1 MSEADVEPVREPA
14 IRYVPSGRV
23 DLLRFCPLLLAGV
36 LIAAVMACVLLIA
49 EDGFYYYFLTPLLL
63 ALPVFGAIWAIVRWG
78 RCRHRG
84 LAGLVGIGLM
94 FVYYAGYW
102 ELSYLGHVVIRGPR
116 AVAAVARIGG
126 LPGFPGY
133 IVFRCKNSR
142 PVDAAR
148 PAPNPRPPTI
158 VDAIFNGL
166 FFGGETIALSLAG
179 IVVGRLAAER
189 VYSER
194 LRRWATRFEFRL
206 PMATAPVVEDAIE
219 RGEWSALA
227 ELPRVSSSANAQ
239 TNSLLFR
246 VEYVPGVLDEP
257 AYVTLLGNPR
267 GKAQGLVVQRAITP
281 EQLLG
286 LAREF
291 PDLKVPRPAPAAPT
305 VERSSP
311 LVASLQQLGLPAQP
325 DQAFDG
331 SVRPRQADFRDRAV
345 AASREQLKGRATCDY
360 RTIGASLCLPAGG
373 DGPRALKRAGRLKA
387 AVLTVLFAGT
397 FGGLGIGLIGT
408 QMKDPQGKETPRGQQ
423 LMVIGIALFAG
434 LVIPSL
440 IVSVGGDRIGKP
452 FLAHRLRNHADSLLH
467 DGHELVSWVLRVE
480 DARTYHQSKLA
491 GEDLGIALL
500 DPDHRR
506 ILLEGLSHRYV
517 IRGEDVTCFW
527 PLQAHAVI
535 SIRIDYRIGEER
547 LALVLATT
555 NPWFHFFSGLL
566 AQRAVKRLVSG
577 LAGAL
582 QCEPRAEGDE
592 PPAPIAP

>member
-1 MSEADVEPVREPA
+1 MSEADIEPAREPA
-14 IRYVPSGRV
+14 MGYVPSGRV
-23 DLLRFCPLLLAGV
+23 DLLRFCPLLLVGV
-36 LIAAVMACVLLIA
+36 LIAAVMACVLLLA
-49 EDGFYYYFLTPLLL
+49 EGGFYYYFLTPLLL
-63 ALPVFGAIWAIVRWG
+63 ALPVFAAIWAIVRWG

-102 ELSYLGHVVIRGPR
+102 ELSYLAHVVIRGPQ

-126 LPGFPGY
+126 LPGLPGY
-133 IVFRCKNSR
+133 IVFRCKNSQ
-142 PVDAAR
+142 PVDARR
-148 PAPNPRPPTI
+148 PAPRPPT
-158 VDAIFNGL
+158 VLDALFNGL
-166 FFGGETIALSLAG
+166 FFFGETIALSLAG
-179 IVVGRLAAER
+179 IALGHAAAGR

-194 LRRWATRFEFRL
+194 LRRWATKFEFRL

-227 ELPRVSSSANAQ
+227 ELPRVSSTANAQ

-246 VEYVPGVLDEP
+246 VEYLPGAVDEP
-257 AYVTLLGNPR
+257 AYVSLLGSPR

-281 EQLLG
+281 AQLLG

-291 PDLKVPRPAPAAPT
+291 PDLKVPRHDPAAPQ
-305 VERSSP
+305 VASPSP
-311 LVASLQQLGLPAQP
+311 LEASLQQLGLAAQP
-325 DQAFDG
+325 EPALESPVG
-331 SVRPRQADFRDRAV
+331 PRAGDFRDRAV
-345 AASREQLKGRATCDY
+345 AASRELLKGLATCDY
-360 RTIGASLCLPAGG
+360 RTVGASLCLPAGE

-387 AVLTVLFAGT
+387 AVMTVLFLGT

-408 QMKDPQGKETPRGQQ
+408 QLKDPQGKETPQGKQ
-423 LMVIGIALFAG
+423 LMIIGLVMFGG

-440 IVSVGGDRIGKP
+440 IVSVAGDRVGKP
-452 FLAHRLRNHADSLLH
+452 FLAHRLRNQPDSLLL
-467 DGHELVSWVLRVE
+467 DDPELASWVLRVE
-480 DARTYHQSKLA
+480 DARTYHQTKLA

-500 DPDHRR
+500 DPEHRR

-535 SIRIDYRIGEER
+535 SIRIDCRIGEER

-566 AQRAVKRLVSG
+566 AQRTVNRLVSG

-582 QCEPRAEGDE
+582 QCEPRAEGE
-592 PPAPIAP
+592 GPPAQIAS